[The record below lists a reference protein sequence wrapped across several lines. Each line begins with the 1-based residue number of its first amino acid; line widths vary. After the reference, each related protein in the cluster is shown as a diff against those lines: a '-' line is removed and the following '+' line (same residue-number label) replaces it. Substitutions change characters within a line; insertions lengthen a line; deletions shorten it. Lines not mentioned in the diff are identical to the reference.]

1 MQKTSAINH
10 TKKSTG
16 LKVFSCEPLISSF
29 EAGWNS
35 IHIESYLL
43 AANESP
49 EHSPE
54 QNVIAIFHQP
64 QKVLKKRLGD
74 DVKDIC
80 IETGD
85 VVVMPASVTHSA
97 CWDEEGLVTF
107 LYLEPEFVTH
117 SAYEFIKPDR
127 IEILPHFAQSDP
139 VIYGIGL
146 SLKSKLESDRAVNQM
161 YVDSAAAF
169 LASHLLENYCV
180 HKHNIKENT
189 NALSRKD
196 LQQVIDY
203 IDAHLDWNLGLTELA
218 NLIDMSH
225 YHFSRLFKKSM
236 GVSPHRYLIERRIER
251 VTHLLVSTNLSIA
264 EIARLTG
271 FSSHSHLCLT
281 FRKHLSVTPDQYRA
295 DNRYY
300 NSVLK
305 IQQDFDSI

>member
-1 MQKTSAINH
+1 MQKTSAFNP
-10 TKKSTG
+10 TEKSTG
-16 LKVFSCEPLISSF
+16 LKVFASEPLVSSF
-29 EAGWNS
+29 ETGWNS
-35 IHIESYLL
+35 IQIESYLL

-54 QNVIAIFHQP
+54 QNIVAIFHRP
-64 QKVLKKRLGD
+64 LKLLKKRLGE

-80 IETGD
+80 VETGD
-85 VVVMPASVTHSA
+85 VLVMPASVTHSA
-97 CWDEEGLVTF
+97 CWDEECLVTF
-107 LYLEPEFVTH
+107 LYLEPEFFTH

-127 IEILPHFAQSDP
+127 IEVLPHFAQFDP

-169 LASHLLENYCV
+169 LASHLLENYCA
-180 HKHNIKENT
+180 HKHNIKKNT
-189 NALSRKD
+189 SALSRKD

-203 IDAHLDWNLGLTELA
+203 IEAHLDWNLGLTELA
-218 NLIDMSH
+218 NLVDMSH

-264 EIARLTG
+264 EIAKLTG
-271 FSSHSHLCLT
+271 FSSHSHLCIT
-281 FRKHLSVTPDQYRA
+281 FRQHLSVTPDLYRQMK
-295 DNRYY
+295 
-300 NSVLK
+300 S
-305 IQQDFDSI
+305 